1 MNAGRE
7 ALMLIIDIFQNTV
20 ALLMALRV
28 LRVRIR
34 PFRIVFAAI
43 FGAAAA
49 FSARIICLSRMQGML
64 AWLPVAAYMM
74 RIAAGTG
81 APWRGATVLL
91 ACEGFLGGVVLALA
105 GATGSLPLA
114 HALSAAAAGAAFVNT
129 MRAGRSARD
138 THRVRVRCVIGGRE
152 YAFDAII
159 DSGNSLR
166 DYLSHRPVIVAGMD
180 ALGRGE
186 MEGLR
191 TRPIF
196 ADTAG
201 GRQMM
206 QMILPEQTTIE
217 DNKTCLR
224 VEAALAFSPG
234 LRKGTPALA
243 PSALL
248 DPQA

>member
-7 ALMLIIDIFQNTV
+7 ALMLVIDIFQNTV

-49 FSARIICLSRMQGML
+49 FSARIICLSRIQGML
-64 AWLPVAAYMM
+64 AWLPVAACMM
-74 RIAAGTG
+74 RIAAG
-81 APWRGATVLL
+81 APWRGAAVLL

-114 HALSAAAAGAAFVNT
+114 HALSAAAAGAVFVNT
-129 MRAGRSARD
+129 MRAGRAARD
-138 THRVRVRCVIGGRE
+138 THRVRIRCMIGGRE

-166 DYLSHRPVIVAGMD
+166 DYLSHRPVIVASMD

-234 LRKGTPALA
+234 LRKGAPALV

-248 DPQA
+248 DPQT